1 MRCSAS
7 GSEAV
12 RRCSGTVAKAV
23 RVTIPVLQRIIAL
36 RSMLRS
42 ARDTR
47 SYAPALFSPPRSAR
61 YDAAHE

>member
-47 SYAPALFSPPRSAR
+47 LARRRSFRRRDPRVMILI
-61 YDAAHE
+61 

>member
-1 MRCSAS
+1 MRRSAS

-23 RVTIPVLQRIIAL
+23 RVTILVLQRIIAL

-47 SYAPALFSPPRSAR
+47 LARPRSFR
-61 YDAAHE
+61 RRDPRVMILI